1 MPNGFKVP
9 VECQMALTHQTVPVN
24 FQVAIQCQVPDEGQ
38 VVPVM
43 CQSLSESEV
52 SSIDGGFPIAIWV

>member
-1 MPNGFKVP
+1 MSNGTETSKS
-9 VECQMALTHQTVPVN
+9 TRVN
-24 FQVAIQCQVPDEGQ
+24 FQVAIQCQVPAEGQ

-52 SSIDGGFPIAIWV
+52 FSITGGFPSAI

>member
-1 MPNGFKVP
+1 MPKDFKVP
-9 VECQMALTHQTVPVN
+9 VECQMAQKNLRVPVN

-43 CQSLSESEV
+43 CQSVSESEV
-52 SSIDGGFPIAIWV
+52 SSIAGRFPSAILV